1 MLDSLSVPRRAFD
14 FEDYIDILRRNFSW
28 IVAPAFLGLVISTTV
43 AYMMQDTY
51 YSAALIRVT
60 PQQIA
65 PEVFTPMA
73 SQDVADR
80 ISSMAQTIESRN
92 TLAGIISNY
101 GLYKRELQK
110 EPLEDVIEGMKKAIT
125 ISAAGG
131 TSAGNR
137 FLPSMQVGFSY
148 SDPYTA
154 QKVCQ
159 DLVSQF
165 MNLSSTSEATNKEN
179 VRDFITDE
187 MSQAKRDLDGLEQKL
202 TDFRAKNAG
211 HLPEEMQLNMQ
222 QMNALSSR
230 VDSLT
235 EQANRNNEQRMMLEQ
250 ELRIAKDRA
259 GALHSPQAQ
268 AQNAKV
274 SALDNQV
281 ETLENSIAAMRERY
295 TEDYPDLQA
304 AKDQLTFLKRQRDT
318 AAKEKPTRV
327 DTSSES
333 ASVARQRQDIQD
345 AVDRLQTQLKANAMD
360 GKLINADMGNANAA
374 LRTYEGRVQG
384 IPAGD
389 KEYGDLLRDRDLA
402 KQRYI
407 DLEVKAEKSAVSIDM
422 SRRKEGETLELLD
435 AASLPASPVAP
446 KRQTIVP
453 VGAVVGLLVGL
464 VLVAIREVKDTS
476 LKNLKDARMYTQ
488 LSILGSIPLLEND
501 IVVQRRK
508 QVMWV
513 GWATATLAGLAVMA
527 GSVAHY
533 YLSKGH

>member
-1 MLDSLSVPRRAFD
+1 MLDSLTVPRRAFD

-28 IVAPAFLGLVISTTV
+28 IIAPAFLGLVISTVT

-51 YSAALIRVT
+51 YSSALIRVT
-60 PQQIA
+60 PQQIS
-65 PEVFTPMA
+65 PEVFAPMA

-80 ISSMAQTIESRN
+80 INTMAQTIESRN
-92 TLAGIISNY
+92 TLSGIITAD
-101 GLYKRELQK
+101 GLYKKELQK
-110 EPLEDVIEGMKKAIT
+110 EPLEDVIEKMKKSIN
-125 ISAAGG
+125 ISAVGG

-137 FLPSMQVGFSY
+137 YLPSMQVGFSY

-154 QKVCQ
+154 KKVCE

-165 MNLSSTSEATNKEN
+165 MNLSSTTETTSKEN
-179 VRDFITDE
+179 VQSFITDE
-187 MSQAKRDLDGLEQKL
+187 MSQAQRDLDGLEQKL
-202 TDFRAKNAG
+202 TEFRAKNAG

-222 QMNALSSR
+222 QMNALSTR
-230 VDSLT
+230 VESLT
-235 EQANRNNEQRMMLEQ
+235 EQANRNSEQRMMLEQ

-259 GALHSPQAQ
+259 SALHSPQAQ
-268 AQNAKV
+268 AQNVKV
-274 SALDNQV
+274 AALDNQI
-281 ETLENSIAAMRERY
+281 ESLENNIAAMRERY

-304 AKDQLTFLKRQRDT
+304 AKDQLAFLKRQRET
-318 AAKEKPTRV
+318 AAKEKPTRS
-327 DTSSES
+327 DTSAES
-333 ASVARQRQDIQD
+333 AFVGRERQDIQD
-345 AVDRLQTQLKANAMD
+345 GVDRLQTQLKANAMD
-360 GKLINADMGNANAA
+360 GKLINADMSGANAA
-374 LRTYEGRVQG
+374 LRTYEGRAQG

-389 KEYGDLLRDRDLA
+389 KEYEDLLRDRDLA
-402 KQRYI
+402 RQRYI
-407 DLEVKAEKSAVSIDM
+407 DLKVKSEKSGVSIDM
-422 SRRKEGETLELLD
+422 SRRKQGETLELLD

-453 VGAVVGLLVGL
+453 VGAAIGLLVGL
-464 VLVAIREVKDTS
+464 VLVAIREVKNTS
-476 LKNLKDARMYTQ
+476 LKNLKDARLYTQ
-488 LSILGSIPLLEND
+488 LSILGSITLLEND